1 MRVLIGVLG
10 VFWMLMLCSG
20 QLEGA
25 EARLKE
31 AQKLVSEV
39 TNFKRYTKDLGKQYR
54 RRFRAPKVS
63 PCCLGP
69 QSCEVKIRP

>member
-54 RRFRAPKVS
+54 RRFRAPKVP